1 MARTCRGIALLVL
14 FVLLRPIAISSQTP
28 APAPAAPA
36 AQPAPP
42 PTSDW
47 LTWGYD
53 QERTAFNRGET
64 TLSKDN
70 VPGLAMLWSTQVP
83 VVPREIALSTLTSPL
98 VVQGIGGKTLVFT
111 IAMNDTIFAI
121 DADTGKVV
129 WQKNFPNL
137 LKAPQNASWLC
148 SNTQNATPVIDKQKG
163 IIYFNTSDGKLRGL
177 SLTNGSS
184 RLTPTDFV
192 TPFAR
197 NWSLNLIDDV
207 IYSSTARGCGQAIAN
222 ISAMDVSD
230 PLHPHL
236 SRLYTSGGRPAGA
249 WGRGGIVKGPK
260 GIITQTADGLFDPA
274 VGSYGETVMALAPK
288 ELRIIDSF
296 TPTNWAYL
304 NTKDLDMGSANP
316 VVFPYQ
322 GRTLVASISKEGVLY
337 LLDANSLGGNN
348 HTTPLYQSPRLGND
362 EELLGGRGVW
372 GALSTSVDAQGQRFL
387 YVPMW
392 GPPSKT
398 APAFKYTYGDAGD
411 GSIMAFQVTGDAAKP
426 SLTALWMSRNMHVP
440 DPPVVANGVVY
451 AIQTGENTSQ
461 NQGRGGGAG
470 RAGAPG
476 APGTPGAR
484 GAGGAPGAP
493 GAGAAP
499 VAGGAPAAGVPAA
512 PGAPGVAGDPAARGA
527 GAGRGRGRG
536 AGPGAGAAGQPGPAG
551 DGQADGPPAPG
562 GGRGG
567 RGPVDPVAAAAQAQA
582 AAKFR
587 ATPVTNLVMYALDAQ
602 TGKELYSS
610 EKLIPSWVHYS
621 EPVVA
626 AGKVFV
632 VTWDAHLYA
641 FGLKK

>member
-1 MARTCRGIALLVL
+1 MARAGRGLVL
-14 FVLLRPIAISSQTP
+14 FVLFAVLWPVAMSGQSAP
-28 APAPAAPA
+28 APAPQSTSAPS
-36 AQPAPP
+36 
-42 PTSDW
+42 SDW

-53 QERTAFNRGET
+53 QERSAFNKGET

-70 VPGLAMLWSTQVP
+70 VPGLSMLWSTKVP
-83 VVPREIALSTLTSPL
+83 VVPKEIALSTLTSPL
-98 VVQGIGGKTLVFT
+98 VAQGIGGKTLVFVVS
-111 IAMNDTIFAI
+111 MDDTVFAI
-121 DADTGKVV
+121 DADTGKIV
-129 WQKNFPNL
+129 WQKAFPNM
-137 LKAPQNASWLC
+137 LKPPQAASWLC

-177 SLTNGSS
+177 SLTNGAS
-184 RLTPTDFV
+184 RVTPTDFV

-230 PLHPHL
+230 PMHPHL

-249 WGRGGIVKGPK
+249 WGRGGVVKGPR
-260 GIITQTADGLFDPA
+260 GIITQTADGLYDPA

-304 NTKDLDMGSANP
+304 NTRDLDMGSANP

-337 LLDANSLGGNN
+337 VLDANSLGGAD
-348 HTTPLYQSPRLGND
+348 HKTPLLQSPRLGND
-362 EELLGGRGVW
+362 QEMLGGRGVW
-372 GALSTSVDAQGQRFL
+372 GALSTAEDAQGQRFF
-387 YVPMW
+387 YIPMW

-398 APAFKYTYGDAGD
+398 APAFKNSYGDASN
-411 GSIMAFQVTGDAAKP
+411 GSVMAFQLTGDVSKL
-426 SLTALWMSRNMHVP
+426 SLIPLWISNDMHVP
-440 DPPVVANGVVY
+440 DPPVIANGVVY

-461 NQGRGGGAG
+461 NQPRAGGPGGG
-470 RAGAPG
+470 RGAPG
-476 APGTPGAR
+476 AGGAGGARGAGPGAPGAR
-484 GAGGAPGAP
+484 GAAPAPGAP
-493 GAGAAP
+493 E
-499 VAGGAPAAGVPAA
+499 APA
-512 PGAPGVAGDPAARGA
+512 DPAARGA
-527 GAGRGRGRG
+527 GAGRGRGAGQGGPPQGDDPDVAGAGRAG
-536 AGPGAGAAGQPGPAG
+536 AGP
-551 DGQADGPPAPG
+551 
-562 GGRGG
+562 GRGG
-567 RGPVDPVAAAAQAQA
+567 RGPVDPVAQAAAAQA

-587 ATPVTNLVMYALDAQ
+587 ATPVSNLVLYALDAQ
-602 TGKELYSS
+602 TGKQLYSS
-610 EKLIPSWVHYS
+610 EKIIPSWVHYS

-632 VTWDAHLYA
+632 VTWDAHVYA